1 MDGQTDEPTVS
12 GRSTTLCGPQHT
24 LPLIPL
30 EIAVKWATADGTRRA
45 LSTPMRS
52 RLVAVT
58 VTVTYLSFACAG
70 CLSNE
75 YVIPKPELQRL
86 AGLPPSQRGAE
97 VHVVQSLGSR
107 DEDAID
113 NPDAVPRQQ
122 YIDEFAVY
130 DQPGA
135 ALRAAELPMMVAN
148 QGGFPSPRGQ
158 HGRPSPKAHSSGF
171 NPNLN
176 FGGGGGGGG
185 GNGGDALLILAV
197 VLVAVAVMAAAG
209 LAVTEGLRFDG
220 LVQLHPQ
227 QPLLLKYPDGSQ
239 QTVPLA
245 NLTALDAAVSEKALV
260 LDDQG
265 YGFRFDHR
273 RPLDR
278 AGFAFKVDFGSLS
291 SLCACYSAM
300 GFGSNIQFGYFPHHR
315 VGLLGTL
322 SVGAGKNSVGEI
334 FQRHSAN
341 LELQY
346 FPLSWW
352 RLHLGGFGHLG
363 EQVARDE
370 FGTRTGA
377 AWGGGAILEL
387 ALTTRLALTGRMD
400 YTVAH
405 TAPDGGW
412 ASTSVFSGGLA
423 IY

>member
-1 MDGQTDEPTVS
+1 MF
-12 GRSTTLCGPQHT
+12 
-24 LPLIPL
+24 
-30 EIAVKWATADGTRRA
+30 
-45 LSTPMRS
+45 S
-52 RLVAVT
+52 RLVAAT
-58 VTVTYLSFACAG
+58 VTLTYLSFTCAG
-70 CLSNE
+70 CFSNE
-75 YVIPKPELQRL
+75 YVIPKPELVRL
-86 AGLPPSQRGAE
+86 ASLPPSQRGAQ

-113 NPDAVPRQQ
+113 NPDAVPPEQ
-122 YIDEFAVY
+122 YAEEFAVY
-130 DQPGA
+130 DQAGDE
-135 ALRAAELPMMVAN
+135 RAATIALSMGDP
-148 QGGFPSPRGQ
+148 GGIPVHRWHRTSPSPRPRG
-158 HGRPSPKAHSSGF
+158 GS
-171 NPNLN
+171 
-176 FGGGGGGGG
+176 GGGANISGNIGGGGG

-197 VLVAVAVMAAAG
+197 VVVAVAVMAAAG
-209 LAVTEGLRFDG
+209 LAVTEGIRYDG

-227 QPLLLKYPDGSQ
+227 QPVRLKYRDGGEQ
-239 QTVPLA
+239 VVPLA
-245 NLTALDAAVSEKALV
+245 NLGAVDAAVAEKALV
-260 LDDQG
+260 MDDQG

-278 AGFAFKVDFGSLS
+278 KGFAFKVDFGSLS

-300 GFGSNIQFGYFPHHR
+300 GFGSNIQLGYFPHHE

-322 SVGAGKNSVGEI
+322 SVGAGKNSAGEI

-346 FPLSWW
+346 FPLHWW
-352 RLHLGGFGHLG
+352 RLHLGAFGHGG

-400 YTVAH
+400 YTIAH
-405 TAPDGGW
+405 TAPDDGGW
-412 ASTSVFSGGLA
+412 ASTSVLSAGLA

>member
-1 MDGQTDEPTVS
+1 
-12 GRSTTLCGPQHT
+12 
-24 LPLIPL
+24 
-30 EIAVKWATADGTRRA
+30 
-45 LSTPMRS
+45 
-52 RLVAVT
+52 
-58 VTVTYLSFACAG
+58 
-70 CLSNE
+70 
-75 YVIPKPELQRL
+75 LQRL
-86 AGLPPSQRGAE
+86 ASLPPSQRGAQ

-107 DEDAID
+107 DGDAID
-113 NPDAVPRQQ
+113 NPDAVPREQ
-122 YIDEFAVY
+122 YVDEFAAY
-130 DQPGA
+130 DQSGA
-135 ALRAAELPMMVAN
+135 DVRAADVAIMIADH
-148 QGGFPSPRGQ
+148 GGFPAPRWHRGSPSPRPRG
-158 HGRPSPKAHSSGF
+158 SSGGG
-171 NPNLN
+171 NLN
-176 FGGGGGGGG
+176 LSGNLGGGGGGGG
-185 GNGGDALLILAV
+185 GNGGDALLLLAV
-197 VLVAVAVMAAAG
+197 VVVAIAVMAAAG

-227 QPLLLKYPDGSQ
+227 QPLLLKYPDGSE

-245 NLTALDAAVSEKALV
+245 NLTALDAAVSEKAV
-260 LDDQG
+260 VMDDQA

-278 AGFAFKVDFGSLS
+278 TGFAFKVDFGSLS

-346 FPLSWW
+346 FPLNWW

-370 FGTRTGA
+370 FGTRTGPA
-377 AWGGGAILEL
+377 LGGGAILEL

-400 YTVAH
+400 YTTAR
-405 TAPDGGW
+405 TAPDNGGW
-412 ASTSVFSGGLA
+412 ASTSVFSAGLA

>member
-1 MDGQTDEPTVS
+1 MF
-12 GRSTTLCGPQHT
+12 
-24 LPLIPL
+24 
-30 EIAVKWATADGTRRA
+30 
-45 LSTPMRS
+45 S

-58 VTVTYLSFACAG
+58 VTVTYLSFTCAG

-86 AGLPPSQRGAE
+86 ASLPPSQRGAQ
-97 VHVVQSLGSR
+97 VHVVQGLGSR
-107 DEDAID
+107 DGDAID

-122 YIDEFAVY
+122 YVDEFAVY

-135 ALRAAELPMMVAN
+135 DVRPADVAITIAN
-148 QGGFPSPRGQ
+148 QGGFPSPRWH
-158 HGRPSPKAHSSGF
+158 HGHPPRASHSGGV

-176 FGGGGGGGG
+176 LGGGGGGGG

-197 VLVAVAVMAAAG
+197 VVVAIAVMAAAG

-227 QPLLLKYPDGSQ
+227 QPLLLKYPDGST

-245 NLTALDAAVSEKALV
+245 NLTALDAAVSDKAV
-260 LDDQG
+260 LMDDQA

-278 AGFAFKVDFGSLS
+278 EGFAFKVDFGSLS

-315 VGLLGTL
+315 AGLLGTL

-346 FPLSWW
+346 FPLDWW
-352 RLHLGGFGHLG
+352 RLHLGAFGHIG

-400 YTVAH
+400 YTAAH
-405 TAPDGGW
+405 TAPNDGGW
-412 ASTSVFSGGLA
+412 AATSVFSAGLA